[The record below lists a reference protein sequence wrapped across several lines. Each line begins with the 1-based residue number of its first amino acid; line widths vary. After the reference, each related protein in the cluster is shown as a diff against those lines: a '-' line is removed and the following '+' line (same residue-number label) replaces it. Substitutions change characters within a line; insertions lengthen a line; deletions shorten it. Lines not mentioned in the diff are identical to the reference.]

1 MNKSQTIASIAVVI
15 VIFSLL
21 IYTPHFYI
29 HHKGQHINIFTF
41 SHNELPE
48 LSISSID
55 KHQLLAQW
63 LGFLIA
69 WGLLVFVLKDDKDK
83 KD

>member
-1 MNKSQTIASIAVVI
+1 MNKGQAIASIAVAV

-21 IYTPHFYI
+21 IYTPHLYI
-29 HHKGQHINIFTF
+29 HHKGQHINIFAL
-41 SHNELPE
+41 SHNKFPE

-63 LGFLIA
+63 LGVFIA
-69 WGLLVFVLKDDKDK
+69 WGMIVFVLKDK
-83 KD
+83 KE